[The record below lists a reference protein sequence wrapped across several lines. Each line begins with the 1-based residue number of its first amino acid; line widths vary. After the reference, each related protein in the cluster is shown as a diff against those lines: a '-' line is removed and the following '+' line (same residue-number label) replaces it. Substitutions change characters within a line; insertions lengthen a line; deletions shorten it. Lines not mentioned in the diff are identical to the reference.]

1 MPKNAKYW
9 FADNCMRIFARIRLR
24 LALQWPALPLCG
36 RIFGPMKRV
45 AGTLFRR
52 ICNSVIT
59 SPLMVSPSNPATP
72 IRLSYYITTFQKFS
86 YLKIALQDLIDNRK
100 GDEEIVVADG
110 GSKDGS
116 AEWLAEL
123 LAAGKIQQFISAP
136 DRGEAHGV
144 NRAMLACRGELLR
157 WINDDDV
164 FCYPAIAECKAFML
178 ANPEYDVLGADGFDN
193 YTGQSLELVTH
204 VAHFQKWQKE
214 KEPFGF
220 YGPGLMLR
228 RATMELVGV
237 TNALSRFVDNES
249 AWMKGPFFQAG
260 LPFRQGPKGK
270 RFFDNFETQNPSY
283 AHQEAAWRRLDS
295 DVELRAIVFTKES
308 DSDNSGHGHCNRR
321 DEAER

>member
-1 MPKNAKYW
+1 
-9 FADNCMRIFARIRLR
+9 
-24 LALQWPALPLCG
+24 
-36 RIFGPMKRV
+36 
-45 AGTLFRR
+45 
-52 ICNSVIT
+52 
-59 SPLMVSPSNPATP
+59 MVSPSNPATP

-237 TNALSRFVDNES
+237 TNALSRFVDNEFTYRMTSLPIKMAWYRKPTFVRIINADSNTLKFLKIKRIEQGINDVYREIATGRPASELKRQRVVNAVKRKVYDILYRRSSTIS
-249 AWMKGPFFQAG
+249 AEKYAEKDYATVYQEYRATLYQA
-260 LPFRQGPKGK
+260 
-270 RFFDNFETQNPSY
+270 Y
-283 AHQEAAWRRLDS
+283 EAAS
-295 DVELRAIVFTKES
+295 GESVLR
-308 DSDNSGHGHCNRR
+308 
-321 DEAER
+321 